1 MLTHLLGFVIYWFL
15 AGVFIAAL
23 AHKLNQH
30 QRFLASL
37 QAYKLLPNQPKV
49 IQLVGAVLTLLEC
62 LCVAALLLLQ
72 PFGLFMAAA
81 LLSVY
86 FIAIAINMARG
97 RQHIDCG
104 CGDEPVAL
112 SWYLLARNG
121 VLVMLAVAGGGLL
134 TVSTGPAWLEAAVAA
149 GLSLLALGIYQTFE
163 QLLANSGLH
172 RRLWTQA

>member
-1 MLTHLLGFVIYWFL
+1 MLTHLLGLVIYWFL
-15 AGVFIAAL
+15 AGVFMAAL
-23 AHKLNQH
+23 AHKLTQH

-62 LCVAALLLLQ
+62 LCVGALLLLQ
-72 PFGLFMAAA
+72 PFGLFLAAA

-86 FIAIAINMARG
+86 FISIAINLARG

-104 CGDEPVAL
+104 CGDEPTAL
-112 SWYLLARNG
+112 SWHLLARNSILV
-121 VLVMLAVAGGGLL
+121 VLALAGGST
-134 TVSTGPAWLEAAVAA
+134 TVSTGPSWLEAAVAA
-149 GLSLLALGIYQTFE
+149 GLTLLGLGIYQTSE